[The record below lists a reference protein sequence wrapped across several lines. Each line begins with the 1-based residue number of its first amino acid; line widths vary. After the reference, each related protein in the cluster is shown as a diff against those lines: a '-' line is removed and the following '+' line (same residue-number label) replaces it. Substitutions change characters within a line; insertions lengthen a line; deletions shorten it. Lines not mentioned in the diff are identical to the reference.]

1 MTLSEV
7 RSIEQKIKNDLLLCK
22 PKKYKRQNAVDFVE
36 KYDSDPRLN
45 VMTLV
50 KAMKNTIK
58 KYDNEEDRI
67 KRLIECEKNYSKGY
81 KIVAGIDEVG
91 RGPLA
96 GPVMTCAV
104 VLPSD
109 YSIHYVNDSK
119 KLSAKQRE
127 ELAEVLK
134 EDAISYSIGL
144 CDNNEIDDMNILNA
158 TYLAMKKA
166 IEGLTIEPDLVL
178 VDALTIPDIR
188 MDQVGIVHGDA
199 KTFSIG
205 AASIIAKV
213 ERDHL
218 MEELDSRYP
227 EYGFR
232 NNKGYGTHE
241 HIEALKEFGPCPIH
255 RKTFISN
262 FFK

>member
-1 MTLSEV
+1 MTTSELKT
-7 RSIEQKIKNDLLLCK
+7 IESEIRNDLLLSR
-22 PKKYKRQNAVDFVE
+22 PKKYKRQDAVDFVE
-36 KYDSDPRLN
+36 KYKGDTRLN

-50 KAMKNTIK
+50 KTMKNTIA
-58 KYDNEEDRI
+58 KYDIEEARI
-67 KRLIECEKNYSKGY
+67 KKLIECEKKYRRGY
-81 KIVAGIDEVG
+81 KVVAGIDEVG

-96 GPVMTCAV
+96 GPVMTCAL
-104 VLPSD
+104 VLPAN

-119 KLSAKQRE
+119 KVSARQRE

-134 EDAISYSIGL
+134 RDAISYCIGS
-144 CDNNEIDDMNILNA
+144 CDNNEIDEINILNA
-158 TYLAMKKA
+158 TFLAMKKA
-166 IEGLTIEPDLVL
+166 IEGLSEEPDLVL

-227 EYGFR
+227 GYGFR
-232 NNKGYGTHE
+232 NNKGYGTRE
-241 HIEALKEFGPCPIH
+241 HIEALMELGPCPIH
-255 RKTFISN
+255 RKTFISQ
-262 FFK
+262 FIK